1 MNIVTFPLSNVFSNS
16 IMLLDKIL
24 EMLNFSG
31 KLVNEMPL
39 LLDMIIDQQNG
50 ALNVQYHVPHDSIL
64 PLFFQAIM
72 FILKFWDWKKIN
84 E

>member
-1 MNIVTFPLSNVFSNS
+1 MNKPPTIIKDIVTFSHVFSL
-16 IMLLDKIL
+16 ILLCCWIKIL

-72 FILKFWDWKKIN
+72 FILKF
-84 E
+84 